1 MIKLEFLG
9 EKETKLEEVKKMEQ
23 LEIKLQVFEGP
34 LDLLLHLI
42 DKNKINIYDI
52 PIVSITEQY
61 LQYLK
66 TMTQWNMDIMSEFLI
81 MAATLIHIKAKMLLP
96 KEEKEELEEEDPRA
110 ELVRRLLE
118 YKMYQ
123 YAAEQLKEL
132 QVDASRV
139 LFKPPTIPKE
149 VMVYEEPVCLK
160 QLLDGITLQKLH
172 EIFQDLMKK
181 REDKVDPIRS
191 KFGTIEKE
199 EVSVDDKMKEIREQ
213 IRGLSKIR
221 FRTLLEVQASKVQV
235 VVTFLA
241 ILELM
246 KIGVLIVRQEYLFDD
261 IILDSLE
268 N

>member
-1 MIKLEFLG
+1 
-9 EKETKLEEVKKMEQ
+9 MEQ
-23 LEIKLQVFEGP
+23 LEIKLQIFEGP

-61 LQYLK
+61 LQYLR
-66 TMTQWNMDIMSEFLI
+66 TMTQLNIDIMSEFLI

-96 KEEKEELEEEDPRA
+96 KEEKEQVEEEDPRA

-132 QVDASRV
+132 QVDASKV
-139 LFKPPTIPKE
+139 LFKLPTIPEE
-149 VMVYEEPVCLK
+149 VTVYEEPVCLE
-160 QLLDGITLQKLH
+160 QLIDGLTLQKLH
-172 EIFQDLMKK
+172 HIFQELMKK
-181 REDKVDPIRS
+181 KEDKVDPIRS

-199 EVSVDDKMKEIREQ
+199 EISVDDKMKEIREQ

-246 KIGVLIVRQEYLFDD
+246 KIGVLTVYQEELFDD
-261 IILDSLE
+261 IIINSLE
-268 N
+268 NG